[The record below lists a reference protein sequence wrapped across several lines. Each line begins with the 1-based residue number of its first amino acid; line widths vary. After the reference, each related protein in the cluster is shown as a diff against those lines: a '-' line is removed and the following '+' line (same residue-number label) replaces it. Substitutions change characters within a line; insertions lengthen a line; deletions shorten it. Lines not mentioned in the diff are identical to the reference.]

1 MVGKGFDNLVHF
13 NSETFGLYHKTLN
26 LLLEEPCFLLA
37 TDFRAS
43 SDNGTYAGS
52 NFQKTARDQGGND
65 LVSGIGIDFEVLA
78 ESADGREGVTM
89 AEAARHHGF
98 SGGVNDLLVE
108 LTAGLKLD
116 VEGNHACTITCRT
129 AKSRFSARKRG
140 SGQTVSEAEATG
152 TSAAS
157 FQDRYLI
164 SGWFMGSHLN
174 QGIWGLG
181 VQPVRFWGQTCT

>member
-13 NSETFGLYHKTLN
+13 NSETFGLYHESFN

-37 TDFRAS
+37 TDFRTR
-43 SDNGTYAGS
+43 SDNSAYAGA
-52 NFQKTARDQGGND
+52 NFEKTARDQGGNY
-65 LVSGIGIDFEVLA
+65 LVSGIGIDLELLA
-78 ESADGREGVTM
+78 ESADGGEVVTM

-129 AKSRFSARKRG
+129 AKSRSRAKKW
-140 SGQTVSEAEATG
+140 S
-152 TSAAS
+152 
-157 FQDRYLI
+157 D
-164 SGWFMGSHLN
+164 
-174 QGIWGLG
+174 
-181 VQPVRFWGQTCT
+181 VQ